1 MASGCCGCTAP
12 LTAPAAVLVA
22 MRLQATAA
30 GVKETEATN
39 MLEKKFRSGPQYSR
53 KEVVELAIS
62 VLQVQGGA
70 RGKQRRRVGRAARAV
85 HTCLLRGPAA
95 AARLAAARLTAA
107 PRSRPNLSQ
116 HVLGEDLKASD
127 IEVGVASAADG
138 GRFRVLSSAELDEHL
153 VAISERD

>member
-1 MASGCCGCTAP
+1 M
-12 LTAPAAVLVA
+12 
-22 MRLQATAA
+22 LQATAA

-53 KEVVELAIS
+53 KEVIELAIS
-62 VLQVQGGA
+62 VLQVGMLQLATCCAGSGA
-70 RGKQRRRVGRAARAV
+70 ALAHESAGLSSSSLSCCACSLAMPLHRVLTCWRASCV
-85 HTCLLRGPAA
+85 VL
-95 AARLAAARLTAA
+95 
-107 PRSRPNLSQ
+107 Q